1 MDGQI
6 KVVGA
11 NKVFKHWFDLE
22 TSGNIS
28 YNYHKIYTVNT
39 PSGNF
44 NFEISNFVILD
55 NFLEFEGWAVNDQLQ
70 GGRLAIQFSPQIS
83 VNT

>member
-11 NKVFKHWFDLE
+11 NKVFKHWFNLE

-28 YNYHKIYTVNT
+28 YKYHKIYSINT
-39 PSGNF
+39 PSGDF
-44 NFEISNFVILD
+44 NFEIYNFVILD
-55 NFLEFEGWAVNDQLQ
+55 DFLEFEGWAIDEESQ
-70 GGRLAIQFSPQIS
+70 GGRLAIQFSPK
-83 VNT
+83 